1 MARKKK
7 QKNFDKFYNIEDNDN
22 LNELD
27 TQEEVQTKKV
37 KGKRR
42 KKDRFEDE
50 VEEIVVDNIDSEF
63 IEGRELG
70 VSMLERSSDEF
81 DNRDD
86 IQELSDFTSED
97 VDALNTYLN
106 DIVELLG
113 FVKADSTKIN
123 INNYDEELSYYV
135 TKETKGSLLS
145 GKKSGSL
152 KINIPMKVDSG
163 LFQVKDDLGKMQD
176 AQNFAMTLGTLPE
189 NSRIHFHISQVPLS
203 TDDLILKYKAKL
215 DKTLMAY
222 ENPAVKEKLVEH
234 FRKREEKF
242 TSELNNTYELAIY
255 AVYEAPLYLS
265 YEELSDEKKVAETI
279 KKDYRVFN
287 KILQDQLGLGIILDY
302 QNINVKGIYS
312 MLLFSLNQ
320 ENKFFKD
327 TQRNVNLKEVSY
339 LGEYTDA
346 TQLLSQTSKAFEN
359 MNRLF
364 EMERKNKISL
374 TNDQRELLSILEN
387 QNEYAISIL
396 NDLIRNRAI
405 LEEKEGKITKLLLPN
420 TLKELEGGE

>member
-1 MARKKK
+1 MGRKKK
-7 QKNFDKFYNIEDNDN
+7 QKNFDKFYNYEE
-22 LNELD
+22 ELD
-27 TQEEVQTKKV
+27 STETFNEEVKESKKN
-37 KGKRR
+37 KKKRR

-50 VEEIVVDNIDSEF
+50 EDEVIVDNIDSEF
-63 IEGRELG
+63 KEGRELG
-70 VSMLERSSDEF
+70 VSMLEKSSDEF
-81 DNRDD
+81 DSRED

-113 FVKADSTKIN
+113 FVKASSTKIN
-123 INNYDEELSYYV
+123 INNYEEDLSYYI
-135 TKETKGSLLS
+135 TKESKGSVFS
-145 GKKSGSL
+145 GKKGGGL

-189 NSRIHFHISQVPLS
+189 NSKIHFHISQVPLS
-203 TDDLILKYKAKL
+203 TDDLILKYKSKL
-215 DKTLMAY
+215 DNTLMNY
-222 ENPAVKEKLVEH
+222 ENASVKEKLVEH

-255 AVYEAPLYLS
+255 VVYEAPLYLS
-265 YEELSDEKKVAETI
+265 YEELSDEQKVSDTI
-279 KKDYRVFN
+279 KKDYRVFS

-346 TQLLSQTSKAFEN
+346 TQLLSQTAKAFEN

-364 EMERKNKISL
+364 EMERKNKVSL
-374 TNDQRELLSILEN
+374 TNEQRELLAILEN
-387 QNEYAISIL
+387 QNNYAVEVL
-396 NDLIRNRAI
+396 DDLIRNRAV
-405 LEEKEGKITKLLLPN
+405 LEEKEGKIKKLLLPN
-420 TLKELEGGE
+420 TLKEIEEG